1 MRARLAQGAQGNNSM
16 SINIEI
22 ASNLEDNRDLRGLD
36 PKLIKIIEDHE
47 ISKKLCISTCPSIKK
62 SHFMLRY
69 DVATEIFEI

>member
-1 MRARLAQGAQGNNSM
+1 M
-16 SINIEI
+16 SINLEIE
-22 ASNLEDNRDLRGLD
+22 SKTEENRDFRGLD

-62 SHFMLRY
+62 SHFILRY